1 MYKGLIEIN
10 PGYVSWYMMSL
21 SSTSL
26 EILASKQIKINKKL
40 NFFENDRYIFL
51 FEDLINVANEDLQK
65 KSCDE
70 ISIIA
75 VGNFPPLVIAMLR
88 ERIDLFYITNSIWK
102 EIINKSVLINSL
114 NFWFERDYAK
124 VAWVKKNRLYVQ
136 YLPMLKNTDANVSL
150 EVLLKEVSRILCLYD
165 FPKDIKSINV
175 GGLFDSTFD
184 RFISSVILVAS
195 KIYPYAKISYDL
207 RAFIEILTNK
217 KLKSYT

>member
-1 MYKGLIEIN
+1 MYKQTDEYDFLRPEEHDD
-10 PGYVSWYMMSL
+10 VS
-21 SSTSL
+21 
-26 EILASKQIKINKKL
+26 
-40 NFFENDRYIFL
+40 
-51 FEDLINVANEDLQK
+51 
-65 KSCDE
+65 
-70 ISIIA
+70 
-75 VGNFPPLVIAMLR
+75 
-88 ERIDLFYITNSIWK
+88 
-102 EIINKSVLINSL
+102 SVLFSPKKRRLKFPAVKIL
-114 NFWFERDYAK
+114 KIYGVFDAGKIIDRFFERDYAK

-136 YLPMLKNTDANVSL
+136 YLPMLKNTDASVSL
-150 EVLLKEVSRILCLYD
+150 EVLLKEVSKILCLYD